1 MAYSVW
7 VTADPVGLPRR
18 FGSAYRPALQLGRF
32 GLARVSDR
40 RSGDISSWG
49 RGLMEEL
56 VSHAA
61 AQTMQLFKVMLGTH
75 AL

>member
-1 MAYSVW
+1 MTYSIW

-18 FGSAYRPALQLGRF
+18 FGSAYRLVLQLGRF

-40 RSGDISSWG
+40 RSGDISLWG
-49 RGLMEEL
+49 GRFIEEL

-61 AQTMQLFKVMLGTH
+61 AWTMQLFKVMLGMH